1 MLPSGKIK
9 LCTFSSG
16 IDAVSVETDDST
28 ETSGSDEIPDS
39 EESSDSDE
47 NPDFEE
53 TSVSEENPDSEET
66 SAPKEGSEFIE
77 TSDSTEKFSVVLSA
91 DVFSLEELSTVSE
104 EAVVP
109 GVLLGLES
117 HEVNTNIEIRIQHT

>member
-16 IDAVSVETDDST
+16 IDVVSVETDDST
-28 ETSGSDEIPDS
+28 ETS
-39 EESSDSDE
+39 DSDE
-47 NPDFEE
+47 
-53 TSVSEENPDSEET
+53 VPDSEET
-66 SAPKEGSEFIE
+66 SAPKKGSEFIE

>member
-9 LCTFSSG
+9 LWTFSSG

-47 NPDFEE
+47 ISDFEE

-66 SAPKEGSEFIE
+66 SAPKEGLRIYRDFRFNRKSSRRAICIRFLFL
-77 TSDSTEKFSVVLSA
+77 KNYQP
-91 DVFSLEELSTVSE
+91 VSE
-104 EAVVP
+104 EGSGA
-109 GVLLGLES
+109 GCITLRL
-117 HEVNTNIEIRIQHT
+117 NHTKSTLILR